1 MDSRMGIREYSNND
15 IMLGEIRKKKYNA
28 DRI

>member
-15 IMLGEIRKKKYNA
+15 IMLGKICKKKYNV